1 MILTTTPTIE
11 GESIKSYLGIVEAV
25 FDDVVDIDL
34 DYSLKEL
41 LDELRHKAENIEA
54 DAVVGIQYNL
64 HSLVKDD
71 DDNITAVMYAIGT
84 AVKLF

>member
-54 DAVVGIQYNL
+54 DAVAGIQYNL

>member
-11 GESIKSYLGIVEAV
+11 GEKIKTYLGIVEAV
-25 FDDVVDIDL
+25 FDDVVDIDW
-34 DYSLKEL
+34 DYSLEEL
-41 LDELRHKAENIEA
+41 LDELKYKAEEKGA

-64 HSLVKDD
+64 HSLVKNDD
-71 DDNITAVMYAIGT
+71 GSTTAVMNAIGT